1 MGSQDL
7 GLLFAWGENSAT
19 LDGVHAAFAA
29 GARLIVYAGVLTF
42 FRRAIEDAICVTRHV
57 ATEASSAATTG
68 APT

>member
-1 MGSQDL
+1 MSPSVATSGSE
-7 GLLFAWGENSAT
+7 ASPWGENSAT
-19 LDGVHAAFAA
+19 VDGVHAAFAA

-42 FRRAIEDAICVTRHV
+42 FPRAICVTRHV